1 MAKARIWSSGAGII
15 SLLFYLAAIAGTV
28 LQFINWYLPQFQ
40 AEYLGGSGDIYVL
53 IAFIVLIAAAFFG
66 LLAIIISMFGIPKVL
81 WIIFALATLICI
93 AVFPIIDIFGTAGSF
108 FYIDMTW
115 YGSHALDFIG
125 FWVGAG
131 GAFLA
136 MVIGFFV
143 PQEL

>member
-1 MAKARIWSSGAGII
+1 MAKARIWSSGAGIV
-15 SLLFYLAAIAGTV
+15 SMLFYLVAIAGTV

-40 AEYLGGSGDIYVL
+40 SEYLGGANDIYVL

-66 LLAIIISMFGIPKVL
+66 LLAIIISFAGIPKVL
-81 WIIFALATLICI
+81 WVLFAFATLACI

-108 FYIDMTW
+108 FYIDMAW
-115 YGSHALDFIG
+115 YGSHMLDFIG
-125 FWVGAG
+125 FWAGVG

-136 MVIGFFV
+136 MIVGLFV